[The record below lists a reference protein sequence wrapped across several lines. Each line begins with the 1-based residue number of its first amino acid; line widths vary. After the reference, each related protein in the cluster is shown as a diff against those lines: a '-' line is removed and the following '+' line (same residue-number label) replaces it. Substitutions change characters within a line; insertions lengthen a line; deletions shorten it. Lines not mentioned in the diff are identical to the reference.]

1 MHQPD
6 MQLHDN
12 PDNRDTYT
20 YCRHNS
26 WWEKVLTGYEKPQK
40 KLPLDV
46 AKKYVET
53 YSSSDAVA
61 QNPEERVQMKI
72 SRKRDNFKYYQNK

>member
-1 MHQPD
+1 M
-6 MQLHDN
+6 
-12 PDNRDTYT
+12 RKSAYRIRKTT
-20 YCRHNS
+20 
-26 WWEKVLTGYEKPQK
+26 K
-40 KLPLDV
+40 KELPLHV

-61 QNPEERVQMKI
+61 QNPEERVHMKI

>member
-1 MHQPD
+1 M
-6 MQLHDN
+6 
-12 PDNRDTYT
+12 
-20 YCRHNS
+20 
-26 WWEKVLTGYEKPQK
+26 
-40 KLPLDV
+40 

-72 SRKRDNFKYYQNK
+72 SRKRDNFKYVEELIYYASCKLRNLLVRDAFKVVRLELAMSSFLFLSFLCGPP